1 MKQHIIYLL
10 LLMALAVACSDDDQL
25 TPTETPEF
33 GYFVPQGEHDYDD
46 RIVDWQE
53 RCNTFILYKFN
64 MKELYWQVNGWY
76 ESKPEPE
83 GSYYPFTKG
92 LRGEV
97 ADEQYVGEQLDL
109 IESLFLNF
117 YPDTT
122 LNRCL
127 PLKILLC
134 SKLDEYSA
142 YGDLSKTFN
151 VYNGYDYL
159 AFNWGNESVL
169 TFTDVQKNSFRKEV
183 NNVFLTRLL
192 DKAKVIV
199 DPAFYEGMNYERIT
213 ATDMYSRGFI
223 KAGTK
228 QADDAKYFIEA
239 IISNP
244 YEDLIAENTSTNTY
258 VGILNPVKDVNG
270 LIRKKYEILVNSFKE
285 NYGID
290 LQAIGDA
297 ELK

>member
-1 MKQHIIYLL
+1 
-10 LLMALAVACSDDDQL
+10 
-25 TPTETPEF
+25 
-33 GYFVPQGEHDYDD
+33 
-46 RIVDWQE
+46 
-53 RCNTFILYKFN
+53 

-97 ADEQYVGEQLDL
+97 SDEEYVGEQLDL
-109 IESLFLNF
+109 IEASFLNF

-122 LNRCL
+122 LKRCL
-127 PLKILLC
+127 PLKLLLC
-134 SKLDEYSA
+134 SQLDEYSA
-142 YGDLSKTFN
+142 YGTLQNTYV

-169 TFTDVQKNSFRKEV
+169 TLTDAQKNNFRIEV
-183 NNVFLTRLL
+183 NNVFLGRLL
-192 DKAKVIV
+192 DKAKVVV
-199 DPAFYEGMNYERIT
+199 DPAFYEGMNYERVT
-213 ATDMYSRGFI
+213 AADMYSRGFI

-228 QADDAKYFIEA
+228 VGDDAKHFIAA
-239 IISNP
+239 IVSTP
-244 YEDLIAENTSTNTY
+244 YEDLIAENTSTSSNI
-258 VGILNPVKDVNG
+258 GILNPVKDVNG
-270 LIRKKYEILVNSFKE
+270 LILKKYKILVNSFKE

-297 ELK
+297 VLK